1 MKIYDVTAPIFKG
14 MPVYKNKPEKQP
26 EISTITNAHVTE
38 SRISLDVH
46 TGTHVDAPLHMMNE
60 GSTIES
66 ISIDRLVRHAK
77 VIDLT
82 KVSDKITKQDIQ
94 DKGITNGDFILF
106 KTKNSFDTEFNFEF
120 IYVAHDAAEYL
131 VEQGI
136 QGVGIDALGIERAQE
151 GHPTHRALMGQ
162 DIIIMEGLQ
171 LKEVP
176 EGEYF
181 MAALPLKLQDVDA
194 APARIVL
201 IEGI

>member
-26 EISTITNAHVTE
+26 EISTVTNAHVTE
-38 SRISLDVH
+38 SRISIDVH

-66 ISIDRLVRHAK
+66 LSIERLVRHAK
-77 VIDLT
+77 VIDL
-82 KVSDKITKQDIQ
+82 KGVSDRITKEDIQ
-94 DKGITNGDFILF
+94 DKGINKGDFILF

-120 IYVAHDAAEYL
+120 IFVAHDAAEFL

-136 QGVGIDALGIERAQE
+136 EGVGIDALGIERAQE